1 MLSKGTVASSF
12 PHQFRRTIELIEH
25 YQFFI
30 TSSTILTYIYNIII
44 YIIYI
49 IYICSNIFQLVP
61 CLFLEIQH
69 VHVVPGVRSVSWGS
83 LGLSRWSSHGILQA
97 RENIPRAVGVRWF
110 NMFNYHT
117 MCTLKH
123 LKTRYLEAFGC
134 IWHRLYRPYRY
145 CNRSCHFVDGK
156 QNDFEETWSC
166 WRPSRQR
173 RVAACAT
180 KIYW

>member
-134 IWHRLYRPYRY
+134 IWHRPHAK
-145 CNRSCHFVDGK
+145 NWGFTIPASWIWK
-156 QNDFEETWSC
+156 
-166 WRPSRQR
+166 RQFKSGSVL
-173 RVAACAT
+173 VAQRIWLLNT
-180 KIYW
+180 SKRHLWQGW